1 MASFTVRSATDSGT
15 HLEQLKTLA
24 QVLADKL
31 DDVGTEAKSIAS
43 ISREYRET
51 IKEINLI
58 EGGDDDQDDIDDII
72 NRKDYR

>member
-1 MASFTVRSATDSGT
+1 MELFTVRTATDSGT

-31 DDVGTEAKSIAS
+31 DDQETDIKSIAS

-58 EGGDDDQDDIDDII
+58 EGGDDDSDEIDAII
-72 NRKDYR
+72 HRQSDR